1 MPAVLRRPP
10 SRRVLLAI
18 GLAVATAVAGA
29 RGQTSGDEPDPVLA
43 ASALLPA
50 ADLTGPYHTVDAA
63 VQTPGPYHV
72 FTITSPFGTFE
83 AEGLSQVATRREE
96 IAAMAAL
103 EEVNKAGVFAKA
115 AGTSLVKVG
124 TGVVTAVSDPVA
136 TAKGIGSGV
145 KRFGV
150 NLGRRTK
157 RVVQK
162 AKSDDGTPG
171 DTSMG
176 EKAGDVAGSAAKS
189 FFGVNRARREWA
201 RRIGADPYTTNP
213 VLKGV
218 LEEVAAIDAAGGIAA
233 KIVVPIPPLVATTA
247 DVGDLVWG
255 RDPEELRK
263 LNEARAR
270 ELGAT
275 EDGAKAFFRNFTYT
289 LTMQTRLIAALLAVR
304 VPGAGDYLETA
315 AEAEGEREALFYV
328 ESAELLQRFHGN
340 SPVASMLTD
349 SRAVVARMPA
359 GQAVALLP
367 FDWLRRSAATTAEF
381 RELAER
387 AKKELG
393 AVTLHVRVTGTITD
407 AAARELATVGWR
419 Q

>member
-1 MPAVLRRPP
+1 
-10 SRRVLLAI
+10 
-18 GLAVATAVAGA
+18 
-29 RGQTSGDEPDPVLA
+29 
-43 ASALLPA
+43 
-50 ADLTGPYHTVDAA
+50 
-63 VQTPGPYHV
+63 
-72 FTITSPFGTFE
+72 
-83 AEGLSQVATRREE
+83 
-96 IAAMAAL
+96 
-103 EEVNKAGVFAKA
+103 
-115 AGTSLVKVG
+115 
-124 TGVVTAVSDPVA
+124 
-136 TAKGIGSGV
+136 
-145 KRFGV
+145 
-150 NLGRRTK
+150 
-157 RVVQK
+157 
-162 AKSDDGTPG
+162 
-171 DTSMG
+171 
-176 EKAGDVAGSAAKS
+176 
-189 FFGVNRARREWA
+189 
-201 RRIGADPYTTNP
+201 
-213 VLKGV
+213 
-218 LEEVAAIDAAGGIAA
+218 
-233 KIVVPIPPLVATTA
+233 
-247 DVGDLVWG
+247 
-255 RDPEELRK
+255 

-393 AVTLHVRVTGTITD
+393 AVALHVRVTGTITD
-407 AAARELATVGWR
+407 GAARELATVGW
-419 Q
+419 QQ